1 MSAWGMGPPT
11 PDTGRARHDERHALL
26 EELDLLRTRRRE
38 LVQSLVTEDHRPHDF
53 GEEGEYL
60 EIRDQIDWID
70 RRIRDVAHYLWEAGR
85 PDDEDSG
92 RVGLYSVVTL
102 RYPDGSTETVQ
113 VTRFPDEDVPDVT
126 PDSPL
131 GRALLGA
138 RVGDE
143 VSWRAPE
150 GELRAR
156 IERIRRPA

>member
-1 MSAWGMGPPT
+1 MGPPT
-11 PDTGRARHDERHALL
+11 PDTARARHDERHALL
-26 EELDLLRTRRRE
+26 EELGLLRARRRE
-38 LVQSLVTEDHRPHDF
+38 LEQSLVADDHRPHDF
-53 GEEGEYL
+53 GDQGANI

-70 RRIRDVAHYLWEAGR
+70 RRIRDIVHYLWEAGR
-85 PDDEDSG
+85 PEDEDSE

-113 VTRFPDEDVPDVT
+113 VTKFPDEDIPDVT

-143 VSWRAPE
+143 ITWQAPA
-150 GELRAR
+150 GRLRAR
-156 IERIRRPA
+156 VERVDRPA